1 MFPYFLPSDISDST
15 KMSEEELSLQQVAL
29 YASVSFMVVSLLGVF
44 LYITCSRRYRLN
56 WFENNLLETAQESRE
71 LNDR

>member
-1 MFPYFLPSDISDST
+1 
-15 KMSEEELSLQQVAL
+15 MSEEELSLQQVAL